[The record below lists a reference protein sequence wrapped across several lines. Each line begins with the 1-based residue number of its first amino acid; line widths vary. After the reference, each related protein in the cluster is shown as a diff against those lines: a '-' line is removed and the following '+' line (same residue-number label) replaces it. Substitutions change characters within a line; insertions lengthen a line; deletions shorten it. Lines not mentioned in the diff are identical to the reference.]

1 MECVTV
7 LQSNSSFDLYV
18 DICINVDSE
27 YYLSAA
33 KTFDV
38 LSVIFAGA
46 NVVLSIIAFF
56 LKKKKYYFYLA
67 IPALLEGLLSYIYS
81 EMGGRFYDA
90 KNDEYFWW
98 NPAMDGFNFM
108 ISSYVVFFILLFVK
122 IMDVSGER

>member
-7 LQSNSSFDLYV
+7 LRSNSSFDLYV

-56 LKKKKYYFYLA
+56 LKEEKILFLSCNTCFIGRITVLYLF
-67 IPALLEGLLSYIYS
+67 GN
-81 EMGGRFYDA
+81 G
-90 KNDEYFWW
+90 WQ
-98 NPAMDGFNFM
+98 
-108 ISSYVVFFILLFVK
+108 IL
-122 IMDVSGER
+122 

>member
-56 LKKKKYYFYLA
+56 LKKKRKFEEKKFQQSYRQNRQKRIDQRKKSIQQLA
-67 IPALLEGLLSYIYS
+67 VVRRFCDREMKRKHNSHSYNKKRTGKLMRKVS
-81 EMGGRFYDA
+81 L
-90 KNDEYFWW
+90 
-98 NPAMDGFNFM
+98 P
-108 ISSYVVFFILLFVK
+108 VFF
-122 IMDVSGER
+122 